1 VAEESMDIIIEMDG
15 SICVPFFPVSFSEF
29 VIDHLYDDEERER
42 VKRYESMNVLPNHVF
57 CG

>member
-1 VAEESMDIIIEMDG
+1 MDG